1 MNKQHK
7 SLKDFEVFSENPYQ
21 SLLRGSIRF
30 QWRKNDA
37 DVARPMVD
45 TDSGEVVFLSD
56 QEKVKLILKDTSEF
70 CKVYTPAL
78 EKLKELTMPGIC
90 MLSYVLS
97 VAQKDT
103 DWVRIDV
110 PEAMKYSGYNSR
122 SNVYSGILCLLKHDF
137 ISRKTGGGGEYF
149 LNVSLFFNGKRT
161 GLNIGRGMKDR
172 LMDEMKRGRLDI
184 TKYDE
189 EKEQ

>member
-1 MNKQHK
+1 MEKQHK

-37 DVARPMVD
+37 DAARPMVD

-70 CKVYTPAL
+70 CKVYTPAF
-78 EKLKELTMPGIC
+78 EKIKDLTMPGIS

-97 VAQKDT
+97 IIQKDT
-103 DWVRIDV
+103 DWIRIDV
-110 PEAMKYSGYNSR
+110 SEAMKHSGYNSR
-122 SNVYSGILCLLKHDF
+122 SNVYSGILCLLKNDF
-137 ISRKTGGGGEYF
+137 ISRKTGAGGEYF
-149 LNVSLFFNGKRT
+149 LNVSLLFNGKRT
-161 GLNIGRGMKDR
+161 GLEVGRGMKSR
-172 LMDEMKRGRLDI
+172 LLDDMKRGKLDI
-184 TKYDE
+184 NKYDE